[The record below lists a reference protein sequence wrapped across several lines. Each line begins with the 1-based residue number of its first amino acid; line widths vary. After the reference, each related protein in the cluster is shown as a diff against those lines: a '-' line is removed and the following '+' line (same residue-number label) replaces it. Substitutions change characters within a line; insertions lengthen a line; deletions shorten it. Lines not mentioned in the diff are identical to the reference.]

1 MSFNERISRYE
12 IRGPDGKWHEYL
24 TAGKRYRVIQQ
35 FVDSDRG
42 LHLPGDQWLFLG
54 YSIVVYDDVEIFF
67 VSVDGAGELSV
78 EFHGGNQVE
87 ILTHLDKYLAP
98 VTGEPYVPPV
108 GGETSLAPVTKTPE
122 RISALVK
129 SAFAGVRGIDG
140 PPSGPPRA
148 FFVPQITPPLP
159 VPWPAER
166 SVYYAYARC
175 RLGAAVEDVSEPWA
189 RIESGSE
196 PVLVPLSG
204 QLKWLGRQGLKAPTI
219 GQRMIF
225 DEVEGAGPLE
235 DLLLAAGS
243 NDGAAALVRRSYCS
257 WQRQNLIAKAVLP
270 WHADFAAFLDCAHV
284 AIEPVPRPQPSALI
298 QPEFN
303 RRWLLPKGRPDVW
316 ELVTTNGF
324 PSEWPVGP
332 KTKIT
337 YYAAAVRYD
346 KTLPAPRPWEVTEPW
361 SVVVR
366 DGYDGALAFTS
377 LTSDPKSLG
386 IEPAKAR
393 SASFI
398 PLLKEIRDVLDARHL
413 SGIDELFMPAAE
425 DPQKAALVGG
435 WYKQWTE
442 DNSLLSAWVL
452 RRHPAFAAFIG
463 SAAQVALSGQ
473 SNQRSGLVKNFY

>member
-1 MSFNERISRYE
+1 MFAPVFPSTIVTKFLPLKTISYALQSRTN
-12 IRGPDGKWHEYL
+12 WHVYCVG
-24 TAGKRYRVIQQ
+24 AAFG
-35 FVDSDRG
+35 S
-42 LHLPGDQWLFLG
+42 LPVADCCQWLF
-54 YSIVVYDDVEIFF
+54 
-67 VSVDGAGELSV
+67 
-78 EFHGGNQVE
+78 
-87 ILTHLDKYLAP
+87 
-98 VTGEPYVPPV
+98 
-108 GGETSLAPVTKTPE
+108 
-122 RISALVK
+122 
-129 SAFAGVRGIDG
+129 
-140 PPSGPPRA
+140 PR
-148 FFVPQITPPLP
+148 
-159 VPWPAER
+159 
-166 SVYYAYARC
+166 
-175 RLGAAVEDVSEPWA
+175 
-189 RIESGSE
+189 
-196 PVLVPLSG
+196 
-204 QLKWLGRQGLKAPTI
+204 LKALRSTI
-219 GQRMIF
+219 IDRENWSIKST
-225 DEVEGAGPLE
+225 D
-235 DLLLAAGS
+235 
-243 NDGAAALVRRSYCS
+243 RS
-257 WQRQNLIAKAVLP
+257 Q
-270 WHADFAAFLDCAHV
+270 HADFAAFLDCAHV